1 MPCGARE
8 RTQAREDHVSR
19 EAVEAKPRITDKV
32 GEYLRDTR
40 GELRKVNW
48 PTRKQATNLTLIVL
62 AVTVAMAI
70 FLGAV
75 DLLFGALV
83 TFIVSL

>member
-1 MPCGARE
+1 VSKAPTA
-8 RTQAREDHVSR
+8 TAQA
-19 EAVEAKPRITDKV
+19 APKPDNRLVRYFK
-32 GEYLRDTR
+32 ETR
-40 GELRKVNW
+40 AELRKVSW

-75 DLLFGALV
+75 DLLFVKLLGLIA
-83 TFIVSL
+83 S